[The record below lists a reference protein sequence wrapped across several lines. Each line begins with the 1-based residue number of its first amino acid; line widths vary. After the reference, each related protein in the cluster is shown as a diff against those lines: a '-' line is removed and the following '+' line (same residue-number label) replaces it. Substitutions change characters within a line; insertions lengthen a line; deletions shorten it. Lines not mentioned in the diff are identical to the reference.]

1 MKEKKPALFSP
12 SQFATHMNER
22 IGSTKINAAIARNHH
37 ILRDHFFSPL
47 TEPDAHLELLESIR
61 SSISTPELQ
70 GQLQDD
76 WDNEASKHDDEI
88 TILLQRVKYAC
99 LYLELA
105 SAAEQNK
112 DRDRAWAFNNE
123 ASLMIGKIIEGSTN
137 IQNLNES
144 NKRSVQNS
152 NNAQGRNKSVLPVK
166 EKVARLLEKLR
177 PEAGW
182 PYKSTAVAALEPHLT
197 IFIESNN
204 ISGVQISNIENW
216 LTKWLREDELV
227 NPVWEKTKRPQ
238 VNNKLK

>member
-1 MKEKKPALFSP
+1 MKEKKPTLFSP

-22 IGSTKINAAIARNHH
+22 IGNTTINAAIARNHH

-61 SSISTPELQ
+61 SSISTPEFQ

-88 TILLQRVKYAC
+88 TILLQNVKYAC

-123 ASLMIGKIIEGSTN
+123 SSLMIGKIIEGSAN

-152 NNAQGRNKSVLPVK
+152 NNAQGRNKSLLPVK
-166 EKVARLLEKLR
+166 EEVTRLLKKLR

-182 PYKSTAVAALEPHLT
+182 PYKSTAVAALEPSLT
-197 IFIESNN
+197 VFIESNN

-227 NPVWEKTKRPQ
+227 NRAWEKTKRPPQ
-238 VNNKLK
+238 